1 MPSTENRLSTLEDGT
16 RSPLPPA
23 SREHIAMMVD
33 AGIPRAR
40 AEEIDKAW
48 PDVTILTDAEL
59 DLLIGDDPTVTVGG
73 RTIPFSEIT
82 DEELDRLIAGVP
94 PAEVLARLL

>member
-16 RSPLPPA
+16 GSPLPPA
-23 SREHIAMMVD
+23 SREHIAMMVG

-59 DLLIGDDPTVTVGG
+59 DRLL
-73 RTIPFSEIT
+73 
-82 DEELDRLIAGVP
+82 AGEP
-94 PAEVLARLL
+94 PDVVLARLL